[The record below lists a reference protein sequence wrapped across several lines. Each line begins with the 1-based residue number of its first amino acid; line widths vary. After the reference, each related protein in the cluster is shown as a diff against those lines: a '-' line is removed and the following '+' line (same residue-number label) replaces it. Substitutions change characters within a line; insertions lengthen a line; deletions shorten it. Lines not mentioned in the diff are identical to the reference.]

1 MTPILALFSFYDG
14 MSSGNEPPPPVISTS
29 FYGPALTEGERL
41 RWFSDASSPYAREY
55 RRMEGLRKKRKEL
68 GIIEEE
74 QVVDEEAENE
84 RIVAKARSRVA
95 LEMKK
100 LEQEKAERE
109 ELAFIIK
116 LLNED

>member
-14 MSSGNEPPPPVISTS
+14 MSAGNEPPPPVISTS

-68 GIIEEE
+68 GIIEEP
-74 QVVDEEAENE
+74 DEEAENE